1 MAALN
6 WAFWDVGQMAT
17 APKLVLIALADYAD
31 DRHQCWPAYETLAD
45 KTSMG
50 RTSVYNA
57 IKKLAEVGAIS
68 ITNRYE
74 EGKKISNLYT
84 LNLAWGCQGD
94 TAGVSEGHHLSSHV
108 RTKEADLSSDVR
120 TKETD
125 LSSHVRT
132 KGKTPEKQAPS
143 SDLSSNLSSNLS
155 SDVRTITT
163 RGNHKPEPKTKGEV
177 PDLNLV
183 EFPNELDTPE
193 FRKTW
198 ETYEAY
204 RTANKFKRL
213 KPVSVQTKLDEMA
226 GWGHEAAVAS
236 IRETI
241 GNGWQGIF
249 APKSSPSKPSA
260 EGAPKAQEGSAKP
273 LSTWEI
279 TKKIEAIE
287 ARQKELLKRR
297 AEVAGGD
304 FVWDSPEIK
313 AEYYQLATKRK
324 QLNRELINL

>member
-1 MAALN
+1 
-6 WAFWDVGQMAT
+6 MAT

-84 LNLAWGCQGD
+84 LNLAWGG
-94 TAGVSEGHHLSSHV
+94 
-108 RTKEADLSSDVR
+108 DLSSDVR

-132 KGKTPEKQAPS
+132 KEKTPEKQAPS

-163 RGNHKPEPKTKGEV
+163 RENQKPEPKTKGDV
-177 PDLNLV
+177 QDSNSV

-304 FVWDSPEIK
+304 YVWDSPEIK
-313 AEYYQLATKRK
+313 AEYYELGTKRK

>member
-1 MAALN
+1 MSVAALN
-6 WAFWDVGQMAT
+6 WAFWDVGQMSM

-31 DRHQCWPAYETLAD
+31 DRHQCWPAYDTLAS

-50 RTSVYNA
+50 RTSVYSA
-57 IKKLAEVGAIS
+57 IKKLAEMGAIKV
-68 ITNRYE
+68 TNRYE
-74 EGKKISNLYT
+74 EGKQASNLYT
-84 LNLAWGCQGD
+84 LNLAWGCQPD
-94 TAGVSEGHHLSSHV
+94 TTGVSQRHHQSSDV
-108 RTKEADLSSDVR
+108 RTQQTDLSSDVR
-120 TKETD
+120 TQN
-125 LSSHVRT
+125 
-132 KGKTPEKQAPS
+132 KTLEKQAPS
-143 SDLSSNLSSNLS
+143 SDLSSKLSSKLS
-155 SDVRTITT
+155 SDVQPLTT
-163 RGNHKPEPKTKGEV
+163 RENLKNEPKTKGGV
-177 PDLNLV
+177 QDSNSV

-287 ARQKELLKRR
+287 DRMKELLKRR

-304 FVWDSPEIK
+304 FVWDSPQIK
-313 AEYYQLATKRK
+313 AEYYELVAKKK